1 LNKETGVSRRF
12 DAVIIDEV
20 DSMLIDDNNTLAR
33 LADQLP
39 GMEWLNPLLFGI
51 WSSVDADKQAES
63 KRDTIIDNA
72 RKLLTDPKSDLKLPT
87 HLVRFIDDSI
97 PTWVDHALLAKFEY
111 RLDHHYMIKPDETR
125 TKRIMPIDF
134 SNTGVVQPSTT
145 WSDGLHQ
152 FLQIK
157 HGLKMTALTVTT
169 NYLSNMGL
177 FTRYGKNIFGLTGT
191 IGSEDA
197 QKLLYR
203 IYTVDTVIIPPFKQK
218 RHIQLKTTLCEND
231 DEWLQTIVAE
241 TISNA
246 RKQRGILVICET
258 RLDAKTISKQLQR
271 ADPTCVVRLYTDNTD
286 AVESDVV
293 GNRIQ
298 PGEIIV
304 ATNLAGRGTDLKT
317 SPTVE
322 KNGGLHV

>member
-1 LNKETGVSRRF
+1 M
-12 DAVIIDEV
+12 IIDEV

-51 WSSVDADKQAES
+51 WSSIDSDKQAES

-87 HLVRFIDDSI
+87 HLVHFVHDSI

-111 RLDHHYMIKPDETR
+111 RLDHHYMIKPDDTR

-191 IGSEDA
+191 IGSEGA
-197 QKLLYR
+197 QKLLYL
-203 IYTVDTVIIPPFKQK
+203 IYGVDTVIIPSFKQK
-218 RHIQLKTTLCEND
+218 RDTF
-231 DEWLQTIVAE
+231 
-241 TISNA
+241 S
-246 RKQRGILVICET
+246 
-258 RLDAKTISKQLQR
+258 
-271 ADPTCVVRLYTDNTD
+271 
-286 AVESDVV
+286 
-293 GNRIQ
+293 
-298 PGEIIV
+298 
-304 ATNLAGRGTDLKT
+304 
-317 SPTVE
+317 
-322 KNGGLHV
+322 